1 MIDPI
6 TLIIVCFIGLVVF
19 SVVVCVAACMLSSRI
34 SRELGE

>member
-6 TLIIVCFIGLVVF
+6 VLIYVCLIGLVLF
-19 SVVVCVAACMLSSRI
+19 SVVVGVAASMLSSRI